1 MSSARI
7 TITFGPAAQDHEI
20 IISQSHAQS
29 FIMAAVNEEQPQ
41 VYQEDKMQE
50 TAPSG
55 CITHS

>member
-20 IISQSHAQS
+20 IISQSHTQC
-29 FIMAAVNEEQPQ
+29 FIMAGVNEEQPR
-41 VYQEDKMQE
+41 VYQQDKMQE
-50 TAPSG
+50 TVPCG